1 MNRKGFT
8 LVELLIAMV
17 LLGMVMAGASSVYV
31 AAQGF
36 LNGIIN
42 NDVRV
47 ITPSLA
53 LEAVIRRAKTANL
66 VVFDAGNNQIKLRVD
81 PNRTPDNIADDVWV
95 KYRVIGARLRWRQ
108 DALEAGDVGGGDPDV
123 EPDLRLRPGSG
134 FAMLNPSA
142 SGVANVIQ
150 VTIITNEGTP
160 PVDQTVRS
168 SVSVSEMVKA

>member
-1 MNRKGFT
+1 MSRKGFT
-8 LVELLIAMV
+8 LIELLIAMV
-17 LLGMVMAGASSVYV
+17 LLGVVMVGASSLYV
-31 AAQGF
+31 AAQRF

-53 LEAVIRRAKTANL
+53 LEAVIRRTKTANL

-81 PNRTPDNIADDVWV
+81 PNRTPENLADDVWV

-108 DALEAGDVGGGDPDV
+108 DAAEAGDVAGGDPDV

-142 SGVANVIQ
+142 SGAANVIQ

-168 SVSVSEMVKA
+168 AVAVAEMVKA